1 MSGILRDG
9 IEKRSFFHGKD
20 GNRYRQ
26 PLSSSSL
33 PLTVSARKR
42 NVPHMRMAS
51 VLLIAVLVACNPQ
64 SPPPSG
70 FVIVGASVLDGT
82 GADARNVNVVVEG
95 DSIRGLVDE
104 VPSGYEAFDAGGLT
118 LAPGFIDTHSHGDRQ
133 IETHRDALAAVSQGV
148 TTLVSG
154 QDGGSMFPLAEL
166 FSRLEREPPAVNIAS
181 FAGHGT
187 LRREVMGEDFRRP
200 ATEAEV
206 EAMRQLLTEELVAGA
221 LGLSSG
227 LEYDPGIYSETGE
240 LVVLAREA
248 AAFGGSYI
256 SHLRSEDR
264 DFWNAVDEILTIGR
278 DANLPVQ
285 ISHTKLAMR
294 AHFGKAGELLQ
305 KLDEARAAG
314 VTVFA
319 DIYPYT
325 YWQSTLTVLFPER
338 NFDDRDA
345 ASLAI
350 TEITSPEGM
359 LIPVYRPE
367 PSYAGKTLAEIASIR
382 GTDPETTLMDL
393 IRMAEAARARGETDV
408 ESVIATS
415 MEEADIE
422 ELMKWEPMSFC
433 SDGAL
438 EGAHP
443 RGYGSFPRVLGR
455 YVRERGVLSL
465 PDAVRKMTSLPA
477 TQMGFADRGRIA
489 PGMKAD
495 LVLFDSTTVIDRATP
510 DDPHAIS
517 EGIHKVWVNGALVYS
532 NGKTTGAFPGRV
544 LKRGS

>member
-1 MSGILRDG
+1 
-9 IEKRSFFHGKD
+9 
-20 GNRYRQ
+20 
-26 PLSSSSL
+26 
-33 PLTVSARKR
+33 
-42 NVPHMRMAS
+42 MRTAA
-51 VLLIAVLVACNPQ
+51 VLLLAALVACNPA

-70 FVIVGASVLDGT
+70 FVIVGATVLDGT

-104 VPSGYEAFDAGGLT
+104 VPSGYELLEADGLT
-118 LAPGFIDTHSHGDRQ
+118 LSPGFIDTHSHGDRQ

-154 QDGGSMFPLAEL
+154 QDGGSIFPLAEL

-181 FAGHGT
+181 FAGHGA

-206 EAMRQLLTEELVAGA
+206 EAMRQLLTEELIAGA

-227 LEYDPGIYSETGE
+227 LEYDPGIYSETAE

-278 DANLPVQ
+278 EANLPVQ
-285 ISHTKLAMR
+285 ISHAKLAMR
-294 AHFGKAGELLQ
+294 AHFGKARELLR
-305 KLDEARAAG
+305 KLDEARMAG

-338 NFDDRDA
+338 NFEDRDA
-345 ASLAI
+345 ASFAI
-350 TEITSPEGM
+350 TEVTSPEGM

-367 PSYAGKTLAEIASIR
+367 PSYAGKTLAAIASIR

-393 IRMAEAARARGETDV
+393 IRMAEEARARGETDV

-415 MEEADIE
+415 MEEGDIE

-495 LVLFDSTTVIDRATP
+495 LVLFDPTTVIDRATP
-510 DDPHAIS
+510 DNPHAIS
-517 EGIHKVWVNGALVYS
+517 EGIEKVWVNGVLVYS
-532 NGKTTGAFPGRV
+532 NGETTRAFPGRV